1 MMFLAVCSPKTGKRL
16 TMQEMLKRTREA
28 SLGAGLPDVAV
39 VYIATNYPSSQ
50 VVRGLRRSIESLR
63 RAVGGGTAQ
72 VVPVVWPDLATR
84 YPSLSKTVAA
94 AKGRGGTYVSIVEQ
108 YVCAYAEWGYL
119 PTFPS
124 TWDEHVIHMREWR
137 GARDG
142 AELAALMRAK
152 VTAMFEYDCHRAT
165 RKNGTK
171 RYECAGEQ
179 PGTTLEF
186 RNRKKN

>member
-1 MMFLAVCSPKTGKRL
+1 M
-16 TMQEMLKRTREA
+16 
-28 SLGAGLPDVAV
+28 
-39 VYIATNYPSSQ
+39 
-50 VVRGLRRSIESLR
+50 
-63 RAVGGGTAQ
+63 
-72 VVPVVWPDLATR
+72 
-84 YPSLSKTVAA
+84 
-94 AKGRGGTYVSIVEQ
+94 
-108 YVCAYAEWGYL
+108 CAYAEWGYL